1 MTSWPETPAAANPGE
16 ACPTCQRRV
25 PIPREDTTPRKRA
38 QLNISVPADTEDGA
52 EVLRTLIE
60 AAREK
65 LTSSGAFAYDAKTP
79 PYFTLVA
86 VLHDWLTA

>member
-1 MTSWPETPAAANPGE
+1 MIEPGSV
-16 ACPTCQRRV
+16 CDGCGRRV
-25 PIPREDTTPRKRA
+25 PIPKETAAPRKRQ
-38 QLNISVPADTEDGA
+38 QLNIACPADDENGS

-65 LTSSGAFAYDAKTP
+65 LTASGAFAYDAKTP